1 MGSNAPKALRK
12 RYAYFIRTMV
22 NKRLVFLFHF
32 TRELY
37 CHKKQRESGF

>member
-22 NKRLVFLFHF
+22 NKKVSVLISFYSRIVLPQK
-32 TRELY
+32 E
-37 CHKKQRESGF
+37 RESGF